1 MAIVASISRL
11 AGTLIDLLQ
20 TRLEL
25 ATVELEEGTLRLFA
39 YLLLALVALFC
50 LAMTLLLSI
59 VLVIVI
65 FWDTH
70 RIPVLVSLMAA
81 FSVIGILIGLGIR
94 SNYRRKPKILAY
106 TLLELRKDIVRL
118 KPEQSND
125 GNVAP

>member
-39 YLLLALVALFC
+39 YLLLALVALLC
-50 LAMTLLLSI
+50 LAMTLLLAT